1 MGSKETKMRAP
12 YAEATYKQ
20 TGRSD
25 RVADAEKINSMAD
38 IKQFVSNLQ
47 NFLEYKKEEG
57 VQALEVS
64 PETFALLK
72 PAPALKP
79 AARPAAPRAP
89 AAAQRTA
96 PAAEPTPGTV
106 TVRGKTLEEISGQI
120 RICTSC
126 PLHTSRKNTVPG
138 EGNPNRPDIMF
149 IGEGPGA
156 DEDMQGRP
164 FVGAAGQLLDKMIA
178 GMGYKREEVFI
189 ANIVKCRPP
198 GNRVPLP
205 EEMNACVPYL
215 KAQIALIK
223 PKIIVA
229 LGKTAVQGLLQEE
242 VAITKFRGTWC
253 SYEGID
259 LMPTYHPAFLLRSPD
274 RKGEAWNDLKAVL
287 AKLGKEPPA
296 KK

>member
-1 MGSKETKMRAP
+1 M
-12 YAEATYKQ
+12 AEL
-20 TGRSD
+20 R
-25 RVADAEKINSMAD
+25 
-38 IKQFVSNLQ
+38 QFAKNLTD
-47 NFLEYKKEEG
+47 FLEYKKEEG
-57 VQALEVS
+57 FQTLEVS
-64 PETFALLK
+64 PETLAALK
-72 PAPALKP
+72 PAPVPKP
-79 AARPAAPRAP
+79 VPAQNVARPSAPRSAP
-89 AAAQRTA
+89 SAAQA
-96 PAAEPTPGTV
+96 PQSIVRV
-106 TVRGKTLEEISGQI
+106 TGKTLEEIAGQI
-120 RICTSC
+120 RVCAAC
-126 PLHTSRKNTVPG
+126 PLHASRKNTVPG

-149 IGEGPGA
+149 VGEGPGA
-156 DEDMQGRP
+156 DEDEQGRP

-253 SYEGID
+253 QYEGID
-259 LMPTYHPAFLLRSPD
+259 LMPTYHPSFLLRSPSH
-274 RKGEAWNDLKAVL
+274 KGDAWADLKAVL
-287 AKLGKEPPA
+287 AKLGKEPPT
-296 KK
+296 KKV

>member
-1 MGSKETKMRAP
+1 MT
-12 YAEATYKQ
+12 
-20 TGRSD
+20 
-25 RVADAEKINSMAD
+25 D
-38 IKQFVSNLQ
+38 IRQFAKNL
-47 NFLEYKKEEG
+47 NDFLEYKKEEG
-57 VQALEVS
+57 FQTLEVS
-64 PETFALLK
+64 PETL
-72 PAPALKP
+72 
-79 AARPAAPRAP
+79 AAIRNQGAGVRSQESVPYSRNHVIKGQPPPSAKAVQSSVR
-89 AAAQRTA
+89 
-96 PAAEPTPGTV
+96 V
-106 TVRGKTLEEISGQI
+106 TGKTLEEVARQI
-120 RICTSC
+120 RVFSAC
-126 PLHTSRKNTVPG
+126 PLHSSRKNTVPG
-138 EGNPNRPDIMF
+138 ESNPNRPDVMF

-229 LGKTAVQGLLQEE
+229 LGKTAVQGLLQED

-253 SYEGID
+253 QYEGID
-259 LMPTYHPAFLLRSPD
+259 LMPTYHPAFLLRSPSH
-274 RKGEAWNDLKAVL
+274 KGDAWADLKAVL

-296 KK
+296 KKN

>member
-1 MGSKETKMRAP
+1 MTELR
-12 YAEATYKQ
+12 
-20 TGRSD
+20 
-25 RVADAEKINSMAD
+25 
-38 IKQFVSNLQ
+38 QFAKNLTD
-47 NFLEYKKEEG
+47 FLEYKKEEG
-57 VQALEVS
+57 FQTLEVS
-64 PETFALLK
+64 PETLAALK
-72 PAPALKP
+72 PAPAPKP
-79 AARPAAPRAP
+79 LPAQKPVARPSAPRSAP
-89 AAAQRTA
+89 SAAQA
-96 PAAEPTPGTV
+96 PQSIVRV
-106 TVRGKTLEEISGQI
+106 TGKTLEEIAGQI
-120 RICTSC
+120 RVCAAC
-126 PLHTSRKNTVPG
+126 PLHASRKNTVPG

-149 IGEGPGA
+149 VGEGPGA

-164 FVGAAGQLLDKMIA
+164 FVGAAGQLLDKMIEA
-178 GMGYKREEVFI
+178 TGYKREEVFI

-253 SYEGID
+253 KYEGID
-259 LMPTYHPAFLLRSPD
+259 LMPTYHPSFLLRSPSH
-274 RKGEAWNDLKAVL
+274 KGEAWADLKAVL

-296 KK
+296 KKS